1 MQGWNGRQAG
11 GSLPSGSF
19 GPSNHP
25 VKGAGSQLP
34 RVPKRV
40 EGRCSRPMTRY
51 AVTPNPNPGFC
62 PVFATPHHLHSQS
75 QQLGPAVDIGL
86 ASLRLDRLID
96 CLVPALGACFI
107 PAEPKA
113 HNYETGTCLS
123 YVSISCC
130 RSFSFPP
137 RPFSQKSL
145 RIAIFT
151 GNHRFSPAPTGQRP
165 KTFDPNS
172 RTWMIIPQHACPV
185 EPAPESRLRVPFE
198 LQSHTAPHS
207 TAQRNVTQHS
217 TITATATA
225 FFATQEQHHHSRHAT
240 RCC

>member
-34 RVPKRV
+34 RKPKRV
-40 EGRCSRPMTRY
+40 EGRWSRPMTQY
-51 AVTPNPNPGFC
+51 GVTPNPNPGFC

-107 PAEPKA
+107 QQSPKPTTTRRELVSLMSPSLA
-113 HNYETGTCLS
+113 ADPSPSLLALS
-123 YVSISCC
+123 LRKVSGLRYLQAVIDS
-130 RSFSFPP
+130 PP
-137 RPFSQKSL
+137 RRP
-145 RIAIFT
+145 
-151 GNHRFSPAPTGQRP
+151 GN
-165 KTFDPNS
+165 DP
-172 RTWMIIPQHACPV
+172 R
-185 EPAPESRLRVPFE
+185 
-198 LQSHTAPHS
+198 HS
-207 TAQRNVTQHS
+207 TPTPGPG
-217 TITATATA
+217 
-225 FFATQEQHHHSRHAT
+225 
-240 RCC
+240 